1 MCKFPLQ
8 RKSCNEMSYYQ
19 ELRTINMIN
28 MKNKYEMHWDDKN
41 IKFSYFEMSQ
51 YIKFCCIYKVKLRY
65 LFKKRKIA
73 NFREKCTFILKSNY

>member
-1 MCKFPLQ
+1 
-8 RKSCNEMSYYQ
+8 
-19 ELRTINMIN
+19 

-65 LFKKRKIA
+65 LFKKRKSLIFVKNA
-73 NFREKCTFILKSNY
+73 HLFSK

>member
-1 MCKFPLQ
+1 
-8 RKSCNEMSYYQ
+8 
-19 ELRTINMIN
+19 